1 MRALIFLIVFLVIFG
16 LPILLFAK
24 SVKKKGQ
31 KRRESAWEGKLVD
44 KKHVEWDDD
53 DSPYTKDLYTLYFET
68 NDGKKVE
75 INVEKSLY
83 EQWEI
88 GNKAKKVSGEP
99 WPQKV
104 S

>member
-1 MRALIFLIVFLVIFG
+1 MRALIFLIVVLVIFG
-16 LPILLFAK
+16 LPVLLFAK
-24 SVKKKGQ
+24 SLKRRGK

>member
-1 MRALIFLIVFLVIFG
+1 MRALIFLIVVLVIFG
-16 LPILLFAK
+16 LPVLLFAK
-24 SVKKKGQ
+24 SFKKKGE

-75 INVEKSLY
+75 INVEKNLY

-88 GNKAKKVSGEP
+88 GNKAKKVSSEP

>member
-1 MRALIFLIVFLVIFG
+1 MRILLFLIIILVIFG
-16 LPILLFAK
+16 LPVLLFVK
-24 SVKKKGQ
+24 SVKKRGE
-31 KRRESAWEGKLVD
+31 KRRESVWEGKLVD
-44 KKHVEWDDD
+44 KKHLEWKDE

-75 INVEKSLY
+75 INVAKSLY
-83 EQWEI
+83 DQWEI
-88 GNKAKKVSGEP
+88 GNKAKKVSGKP

>member
-1 MRALIFLIVFLVIFG
+1 MRALIFLIVVLVIFG
-16 LPILLFAK
+16 LPVLLFAK
-24 SVKKKGQ
+24 SVKKKGE

-44 KKHVEWDDD
+44 KKHLEWEDD

>member
-1 MRALIFLIVFLVIFG
+1 MRALIFLIAVLVIFG
-16 LPILLFAK
+16 LPVFLFAK
-24 SVKKKGQ
+24 SVKRRGE
-31 KRRESAWEGKLVD
+31 KRKASVWEGKLVD
-44 KKHVEWDDD
+44 KKHLEWEDD

-75 INVEKSLY
+75 INVEKKIY
-83 EQWEI
+83 DQWEI
-88 GNKAKKVSGEP
+88 GNQAKKESGEP

>member
-1 MRALIFLIVFLVIFG
+1 MRALIFLIVVLVIFG
-16 LPILLFAK
+16 LPVLLFAK
-24 SVKKKGQ
+24 AVKRKGKKR
-31 KRRESAWEGKLVD
+31 KESAWEGKLVD
-44 KKHVEWDDD
+44 KKHLEWEDD
-53 DSPYTKDLYTLYFET
+53 DSPYAKDLYTLYFET

-88 GNKAKKVSGEP
+88 GDKAKKVSGEL

>member
-1 MRALIFLIVFLVIFG
+1 MRVLIFLIVFLVIFG
-16 LPILLFAK
+16 LPVLLFAK
-24 SVKKKGQ
+24 SFKKKGE

-53 DSPYTKDLYTLYFET
+53 DSPYTKNIYTLCFET

-75 INVEKSLY
+75 INVEKNLY